1 MIFPM
6 HIPAFLCGFVC
17 GWPYAL
23 AVGFIAPLLRNLLFH
38 MPPLF
43 PTGVSMAFEL
53 ATYGVVAAICYRRL
67 PLKRVARLYVSLL
80 ISMVAGRIVWGL
92 VRLLLA
98 GSDRL
103 QLHLQR
109 LFERRAAHG
118 GAGHRVPP
126 DRGAAGGAGAGAGTP
141 DRGVNRAEKLTFE
154 RLNCGI
160 RALFSCACGR
170 ALVEY
175 NCPKEKNG
183 ERKEK
188 EPWKPSSPSWVS

>member
-1 MIFPM
+1 MQKIRTRNLVLAALFLALALLLPFLTGQIPQIGKMISPM
-6 HIPAFLCGFVC
+6 HIPAFLCGL
-17 GWPYAL
+17 PYAL

-98 GSDRL
+98 GLTASSFTFSAFL
-103 QLHLQR
+103 SGALLTAVPGIVCHLIVVP
-109 LFERRAAHG
+109 LVVLALERAHLI
-118 GAGHRVPP
+118 
-126 DRGAAGGAGAGAGTP
+126 
-141 DRGVNRAEKLTFE
+141 AE
-154 RLNCGI
+154 
-160 RALFSCACGR
+160 
-170 ALVEY
+170 
-175 NCPKEKNG
+175 
-183 ERKEK
+183 
-188 EPWKPSSPSWVS
+188 

>member
-1 MIFPM
+1 MQMPRTRKLVLAALFLALALLLPFLTGQIPQIGQMISPM

-17 GWPYAL
+17 GWSYAL

-80 ISMVAGRIVWGL
+80 AAMVAGRIVWGL

-98 GSDRL
+98 GLTASSFTFSAFL
-103 QLHLQR
+103 SGALLTAVPGIVCHLIVVP
-109 LFERRAAHG
+109 LVVLALERAHMI
-118 GAGHRVPP
+118 
-126 DRGAAGGAGAGAGTP
+126 
-141 DRGVNRAEKLTFE
+141 AE
-154 RLNCGI
+154 
-160 RALFSCACGR
+160 
-170 ALVEY
+170 
-175 NCPKEKNG
+175 
-183 ERKEK
+183 
-188 EPWKPSSPSWVS
+188 